1 MTPDRIS
8 IEQQPKGVIQMKRLA
23 RTAFAL
29 ATALAIVA
37 LQTGSVL
44 AGRTWP

>member
-1 MTPDRIS
+1 
-8 IEQQPKGVIQMKRLA
+8 MKRLA

-37 LQTGSVL
+37 LQTGSVF
-44 AGRTWP
+44 AGGRIP